1 MIWIAKQ
8 NYCWSKW
15 IWFVNFSLQQFSAK
29 RTKKATVLRDVKSN
43 QKLHWKEET
52 AAALIDDGTKTKRPT
67 LGRIID
73 TLNKR
78 CKLSDFT
85 NYISNASK
93 LQERVLSNTYSKS
106 KRQFEISEEN
116 VIRSIPTYDI
126 VIGKRKD
133 KAVPLFYRQKPTK
146 ENVKGEPPC
155 VFCIT
160 VQFQNFLHTAN
171 QERKI

>member
-1 MIWIAKQ
+1 ML
-8 NYCWSKW
+8 
-15 IWFVNFSLQQFSAK
+15 SLTKSCIEKKK
-29 RTKKATVLRDVKSN
+29 RST
-43 QKLHWKEET
+43 
-52 AAALIDDGTKTKRPT
+52 ALIEDGTKTKRPK
-67 LGRIID
+67 LGRIFD

-78 CKLSDFT
+78 CKLSDVT
-85 NYISNASK
+85 NYISNVSK
-93 LQERVLSNTYSKS
+93 LPERVLSNTYSKS
-106 KRQFEISEEN
+106 KRQFKISEEN
-116 VIRSIPTYDI
+116 VIRSIPAYDI

-171 QERKI
+171 QERIILS